1 MELGLVFDE
10 WLPVLR
16 REYLQSFV
24 KDGGSAVKFLVPMGD
39 MDRGIVIS
47 RLKTAAENEGYLF
60 AAVDASSTRVD
71 KIEQIFHA
79 VAKVTPWDDLAYGFL
94 RRVLKEREYI
104 LPEAQ
109 AAFQISQ
116 IAALNGL
123 SAGQMRARA
132 NTVLRERLFRDYEM
146 TQEFRVAMSRLCIG
160 QLEPE
165 EIDQGVILAVK
176 DWLRG
181 DLRLISPLRRALIF
195 QKIGR
200 HNGRHMLA
208 SLAHWL
214 HLTGRTGLALTLDIS
229 RFAEAGRRKEGE
241 ESIHYTRAALLDG
254 LEVLRQFVD
263 GTDEACHAVIFVIAH
278 PDFLHPEEKR
288 GLWAYDALKLR
299 IWDEVRDRQ
308 RTNPLAPLVRLS
320 ETRPTA

>member
-1 MELGLVFDE
+1 MEQLGLSFDE

-16 REYLQSFV
+16 REYLQGFV

-39 MDRGIVIS
+39 VDRGIVTG
-47 RLKTAAENEGYLF
+47 RLKTAAEDEGYLF
-60 AAVDASSTRVD
+60 AAVDAANTRVD
-71 KIEQIFHA
+71 KIEQVFYA
-79 VAKVTPWDDLAYGFL
+79 VARETPWDDLAYGFL
-94 RRVLKEREYI
+94 RRALHEREYI
-104 LPEAQ
+104 LPEARSD
-109 AAFQISQ
+109 FHITQ

-123 SAGQMRARA
+123 PAGEMRARA
-132 NTVLRERLFRDYEM
+132 NTILRERLFRNYEM
-146 TQEFRVAMSRLCIG
+146 TQEFRVAMSRLCFG

-176 DWLRG
+176 EWLRG
-181 DLRLISPLRRALIF
+181 DLRLISPLKKALIF

-241 ESIHYTRAALLDG
+241 EAIHYSRAALLDG

-263 GTDEACHAVIFVIAH
+263 GTDEAGHAILFVIAH
-278 PDFLHPEEKR
+278 PSFLHPEEKR

-308 RTNPLAPLVRLS
+308 RANPLAPLLRLT
-320 ETRPTA
+320 ETKP